1 VGSLA
6 LQFIRSP
13 GKRIWAVAPKITESE
28 ITAASRLFV
37 RQSRT
42 FVHETPLDMI
52 PLPQFAGAL
61 FMTTTPEQRK
71 ADLVERL
78 ATEARK
84 RVAEGQADSA
94 RAFVKRYL
102 ALVAPDDII
111 YTSFETLLGGA
122 VSLWQFGEKRHVGSP
137 GVRLFNPTVEQNGW
151 GLEHTV
157 IEIVNDDMPFLVD
170 SVSAE
175 VNRLGRKIHL
185 LLHPVIHVRR
195 DAAGRRLELTT
206 TQDAPSDSIVESYM
220 HVEIDQETDAVELE
234 AMAASLEVVLNDVR
248 AAVTDWQGMRERLRA
263 DVAELEHAKLPMPQE
278 EVAEARAFLQWLDQ
292 GNYILLGYRRY
303 RFETRDGKDYLPPVP
318 ESGLGILRA
327 VRAESAARASEPLS
341 TEFSE
346 YARTKDLL
354 IIIKAN
360 RRSTVHRPVPLD
372 RIGIKRY
379 DDAGNLIGEDRFLG
393 LFTSA
398 AYSRSVREIPM
409 LRLKAK
415 RTIERAGLDP
425 HSHNGKALVDI
436 LESYPRDEF
445 FQITDGQLYDIARGI
460 LLLQER
466 HRVALFTRKDVFERF
481 ISCYVFV
488 PRDQNTAEFREKA
501 RQILEEEFN
510 GRETAAYEHVTDA
523 PLARILF
530 VVKTTPGQIPEV
542 DEKRIEAILAD
553 AARTWGDRLLDT
565 LCHRFGE
572 EGGIELQRRYK
583 RAFSAAYMDRFQAD
597 AAMYDIEH
605 IEEVLATGKLV
616 VDLYRHRG
624 EERQFH
630 CKIIHSGPP
639 VPLSEIMPRLENMG
653 LKVLAEEPY
662 DVHPL
667 APAETVRIR
676 DFSLDAERMQDD
688 LQPIKQKFQET
699 FVRVWN
705 REAENDG
712 FNRLVIAAE
721 MEWHEVVVVRAYSRY
736 IRQIGV
742 NISEQL
748 IQQTLAS
755 HADVARLLIQ
765 LFTTHFDP
773 ALGAAT
779 PRGAS
784 MASSSVT
791 GRHLAAGGIRTLIED
806 ALDRIKNPDED
817 RILRLYLTLIEA
829 TLRTNYYQRLEN
841 GNRKPYLS
849 FKLDSQSIRELPLP
863 RPMFE
868 ISVYS
873 PSMEGIHLRAGKVAR
888 GGIRWSDRREDFR
901 TEVLGLMKAQNVK
914 NVVIVPMGSKGGFV
928 VKNPSSERA
937 IFQTEGVAAYQTLLR
952 GMLDITDNF
961 RGADVIPPRDVVRRD
976 ADDPYLVVA
985 ADKGTATFSDI
996 ANAISA
1002 QYGFWLGDAFA
1013 SGGSAGY
1020 DHKDMGITARGGWE
1034 AVKRHFRELGVNI
1047 QREDFTV
1054 VGVGDMSGDVFG
1066 NAMLL
1071 SPHTKLIAAFNH
1083 SHIFLDPDPDPV
1095 SSMAERQRLFDQRLN
1110 WNGYNT
1116 ELLSKGGAVLERSAK
1131 TVTVSEEV
1139 ARRFDLEKKT
1149 LAPADLMKAILR
1161 ARTDL
1166 LWLGGIGTYVK
1177 STDEDHAAARDRAN
1191 DALRVDAPELRV
1203 RVVGEGA
1210 NLGFTQSGRIEYAMA
1225 GGHIN
1230 TDAIDN
1236 SAGVDTSDHEVNIKI
1251 LLYDAIERGELAG
1264 IEERNTLLAAMTD
1277 EVGQLVL
1284 CDNYEQTQAISL
1296 TQALGESVLDEQ
1308 ARFMRALE
1316 RAGRLD
1322 RALEGLPDDETI
1334 AQRHTAHIGLVR
1346 PELAILL
1353 AYSKIVLYADLL
1365 ASDLPDDPLL
1375 VEDLVLYFPK
1385 PLREKYRATI
1395 EHHRLRREIIGTYV
1409 TNNIINRIR
1418 PTFVW
1423 QMMEETGQSVAD
1435 VARAFTIIRESF
1447 DLRSLW
1453 SEIETQDNVLPARV
1467 QIEMQIDVGRLLER
1481 AMTWLLISGYTT
1493 LDTARYVGEFRPAIA
1508 AISDKLND
1516 ILPAALLGSLK
1527 AHQGEL
1533 EMDGVPEP
1541 VAYRIASLGVMGA
1554 ALDIVRLSRMGRP
1567 VEDVARVYFSVG
1579 SRFGLDRLRTAG
1591 AAISAETPWQKAA
1604 VAAVIDDLFNCQS
1617 TLASRVLT
1625 ESDSVDGWLSSRP
1638 REVERIDQMMTDFRV
1653 AQTVDLA
1660 MLTVA
1665 SRQLRTLME
1674 S

>member
-1 VGSLA
+1 
-6 LQFIRSP
+6 
-13 GKRIWAVAPKITESE
+13 
-28 ITAASRLFV
+28 
-37 RQSRT
+37 
-42 FVHETPLDMI
+42 
-52 PLPQFAGAL
+52 
-61 FMTTTPEQRK
+61 MTMTPEQRK
-71 ADLVERL
+71 TDLVDRL
-78 ATEARK
+78 ATEAHK
-84 RVAEGQADSA
+84 RVKEEQAGSAE
-94 RAFVKRYL
+94 AFVRRYF

-111 YTSFETLLGGA
+111 YSSFETLLGGA
-122 VSLWQFGEKRHVGSP
+122 LSLWQFGERREA
-137 GVRLFNPTVEQNGW
+137 GVPKIRLFNPSVETNGW

-175 VNRLGRKIHL
+175 VNRLGRNIHL
-185 LLHPVIHVRR
+185 LLHPVVRVRR
-195 DAAGRRLELTT
+195 DSGRQRVELSS
-206 TQDAPSDSIVESYM
+206 TQDAPTDAIVESYM
-220 HVEIDQETDAVELE
+220 HVEVDQETDAAELE
-234 AMAASLEVVLNDVR
+234 AMCAAIERVLHDVR
-248 AAVTDWQGMRERLRA
+248 ASVADWQAMRRTLKA
-263 DVAELEHAKLPMPQE
+263 DVEELDHATLPMPEE
-278 EVAEARAFLQWLDQ
+278 EVAEARAFLQWLDE
-292 GNYILLGYRRY
+292 GNFILAGYRRY
-303 RFETRDGKDYLPPVP
+303 GFETRDGKDYLPPMP
-318 ESGLGILRA
+318 GSGLGILRD
-327 VRAESAARASEPLS
+327 VRAESAVRGSAPLT
-341 TEFSE
+341 TEFSD
-346 YARTKDLL
+346 YARARDLL
-354 IIIKAN
+354 IITKAN
-360 RRSTVHRPVPLD
+360 SRSTVHRPVPLD

-379 DDAGNLIGEDRFLG
+379 DEQGNLIGEDRFLG

-425 HSHNGKALVDI
+425 QSHNGKALVDI
-436 LESYPRDEF
+436 LETFPRDEF
-445 FQITDGQLYDIARGI
+445 FQITDTQLYDIARGI

-501 RQILEEEFN
+501 KQILEESFG
-510 GRETAAYEHVTDA
+510 GRETAVYEHVTDA

-542 DEKRIEAILAD
+542 DEKRIEAILSD

-565 LCHRFGE
+565 LCQGYGE
-572 EGGIELQRRYK
+572 EQGIELQRRYK
-583 RAFSAAYMDRFQAD
+583 RAFSAAYMERFLAD
-597 AAMYDIEH
+597 AAMYDIQH
-605 IEEVLATGKLV
+605 VEEVLATGKLV
-616 VDLYRHRG
+616 VDLYRHRSD
-624 EERQFH
+624 ERQFH
-630 CKIIHSGPP
+630 CKIIHSGAP
-639 VPLSEIMPRLENMG
+639 VPLSDIMPRLENMG

-662 DVHPL
+662 EVHPL
-667 APAETVRIR
+667 GAASTVRIR
-676 DFSLDAERMQDD
+676 DFSLDTEGLQDD
-688 LQPIKQKFQET
+688 LGPIKQKFQEA
-699 FVRVWN
+699 FIRVWN

-712 FNRLVIAAE
+712 FNRLVLTAE
-721 MEWHEVVVVRAYSRY
+721 LEWHAVVVLRAYAKY

-742 NISEQL
+742 NVSEQL
-748 IQQTLAS
+748 IQQTLAT
-755 HADVARLLIQ
+755 HDNVVRLLIQ
-765 LFTTHFDP
+765 LFETHFDP

-779 PRGAS
+779 IRGAS
-784 MASSSVT
+784 MASAGVT
-791 GRHLAAGGIRTLIED
+791 GRHLAAGGIRAQVED
-806 ALDRIKNPDED
+806 ALDRVKNPDED

-829 TLRTNYYQRLEN
+829 TLRTNYYQRDEN

-863 RPMFE
+863 RPLFE

-873 PSMEGIHLRAGKVAR
+873 PAMEGIHLRAGKVAR

-928 VKNPSSERA
+928 VKNPSTDRA
-937 IFQTEGVAAYQTLLR
+937 AFQKEGVAAYQTLLR
-952 GMLDITDNF
+952 GMLDITDDL

-996 ANAISA
+996 ANAISGE
-1002 QYGFWLGDAFA
+1002 YGYWLGDAFA

-1020 DHKDMGITARGGWE
+1020 DHKAMGITARGGWE

-1071 SPHTKLIAAFNH
+1071 SPNTRLIAAFNH
-1083 SHIFLDPDPDPV
+1083 SHIFLDPNPDPAI
-1095 SSMAERQRLFDQRLN
+1095 SLAERRRLFDQRLN
-1110 WNGYNT
+1110 WNGYDAG
-1116 ELLSKGGAVLERSAK
+1116 LLSAGGAILERSAK

-1139 ARRFDLEKKT
+1139 ARSFDLEKKT

-1161 ARTDL
+1161 ARADL

-1177 STDEDHAAARDRAN
+1177 ASDEDHAAARDRAN
-1191 DALRVDAPELRV
+1191 DALRVDASELRV

-1210 NLGFTQSGRIEYAMA
+1210 NLGFTQRSRIEYALS

-1264 IEERNTLLAAMTD
+1264 IEDRNTLLAAMTN

-1296 TQALGESVLDEQ
+1296 TQALGEPVLDEQ

-1322 RALEGLPDDETI
+1322 RALEGLPDDDTI
-1334 AQRHTAHIGLVR
+1334 VQRHAAHTGLTR
-1346 PELAILL
+1346 PELAVLL
-1353 AYSKIVLYADLL
+1353 AYSKIGLYADLL

-1375 VEDLVLYFPK
+1375 VEDLLIYFPK
-1385 PLREKYRATI
+1385 PLREQYRATI
-1395 EHHRLRREIIGTYV
+1395 ERHRLRREIIATYV

-1418 PTFVW
+1418 PTYVW
-1423 QMMEETGQSVAD
+1423 QMAEETGKPTAD
-1435 VARAFTIIRESF
+1435 IARAFTIIRESF

-1453 SEIETQDNVLPARV
+1453 SEIEAQDNILPARV
-1467 QIEMQIDVGRLLER
+1467 QIEMLIEVGRLLER
-1481 AMTWLLISGYTT
+1481 AMGWLLISGYER
-1493 LDTARYVGEFRPAIA
+1493 LDTATYVGEFRPAIA
-1508 AISDKLND
+1508 AISEKLHD
-1516 ILPAALLGSLK
+1516 ILPASLLGGLK
-1527 AHQGEL
+1527 ARQGEL
-1533 EMDGVPEP
+1533 EMDGVPER

-1554 ALDIVRLSRMGRP
+1554 ALDIVRLSRTGRP
-1567 VEDVARVYFSVG
+1567 VQDVARVYFSVG
-1579 SRFGLDRLRTAG
+1579 ARFGLERLRTAG
-1591 AAISAETPWQKAA
+1591 ASIAAETPWQKAA
-1604 VAAVIDDLFNCQS
+1604 VAAVVDDLFNYQS
-1617 TLASRVLT
+1617 VIASRVLT
-1625 ESDSVDGWLSSRP
+1625 ETNGARDPVDIWLASRS
-1638 REVERIDQMMTDFRV
+1638 REVERIDQMMTDFRA
-1653 AQTVDLA
+1653 AQSIDLA

-1665 SRQLRTLME
+1665 SRQLRTLVE